1 MDFRHL
7 KKVLRN
13 EQIEHCVGCGLSN
26 TTGNKLLDYE
36 DVVNSIDVNDLETRV
51 GNRHLL
57 SEIMVIF

>member
-1 MDFRHL
+1 M

-13 EQIEHCVGCGLSN
+13 EQIEHCVGCGLGN